1 MKTTRNDAKAQ
12 ELFKQ
17 HGGMLR
23 TTQALAL
30 GIHPRTLYRLRD
42 QGKIVQLTR
51 GLYRLAG
58 LPRLGNPDL
67 ATASAKIPSAIVC
80 MISALSFHGITTQ
93 IPHAVDIALP
103 RGSKQ
108 PRLDYPPLRVFR
120 FTGKPFTE
128 GVESHLLDGVAVRIY
143 SPAKTVADCFRL
155 RNRIGIDVAV
165 EALRFCLERKK
176 NDAAQLLRYA
186 RLCRVERVMMPYLE
200 ALQ

>member
-1 MKTTRNDAKAQ
+1 MKPYGNDMEAQ
-12 ELFKQ
+12 MLFKK

-23 TTQALAL
+23 TNQALEL
-30 GIHPRTLYRLRD
+30 GIHPRTLYRLRG
-42 QGKIVQLTR
+42 QGRIIQLSR

-58 LPRLGNPDL
+58 LPQLGNPDL
-67 ATASAKIPSAIVC
+67 ATVSARIPSGVIC

-120 FTGKPFTE
+120 FTGKLFAE
-128 GVESHLLDGVAVRIY
+128 GVESHSLDGVTGRVY

-155 RNRIGIDVAV
+155 RNRIGIDIAV

-176 NDAAQLLRYA
+176 ADASQILRYA
-186 RLCRVERVMMPYLE
+186 RLCRVERVIMPYLE
-200 ALQ
+200 AVQ